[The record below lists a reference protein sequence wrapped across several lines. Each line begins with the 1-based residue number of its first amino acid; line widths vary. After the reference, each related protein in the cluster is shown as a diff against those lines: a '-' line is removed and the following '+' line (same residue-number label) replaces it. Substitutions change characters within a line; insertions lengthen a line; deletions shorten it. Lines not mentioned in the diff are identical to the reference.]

1 MLEAIQLHKRYH
13 QGEIDVVAVDHFS
26 FRFPAGLTAIVGPSG
41 SGKTTLL
48 NLLAGFDV
56 PTEGEVRLD
65 GTVLSRLPED
75 ARSEVRLKQMGFV
88 FQQWNL
94 VPTLTALENVAFP
107 MMLAGMGQRE
117 RQARAAALLKSVGL
131 EGRAHHLPHKLSGG
145 EQQRVA
151 IARSLAL
158 NPPILFAD
166 EPTGNLDSASGAR
179 VVELLTL
186 QAQEGRTVILVTHDL
201 ELARRAE
208 RILHLK
214 DGRLLKVEQS
224 ASFAGS
230 QIAVDA

>member
-1 MLEAIQLHKRYH
+1 MLEAINLHKRYH

-26 FRFPAGLTAIVGPSG
+26 YRFPAGLTAIVGPSG

-56 PTEGEVRLD
+56 PSEGEVRLD
-65 GTVLSRLPED
+65 STPLSTLPED
-75 ARSEVRLKQMGFV
+75 GRSDVRLQHMGFV

-94 VPTLTALENVAFP
+94 IPTLTALENVAFP
-107 MMLAGMGQRE
+107 MMLAGRSFRERTSRANHLLEAVGLGQRG
-117 RQARAAALLKSVGL
+117 K
-131 EGRAHHLPHKLSGG
+131 HLPSKLSGG

-151 IARSLAL
+151 IARALAL

-179 VVELLTL
+179 VVELLIR

-201 ELARRAE
+201 ELAHRAE

-214 DGRLLKVEQS
+214 DGRLLKVEEVS
-224 ASFAGS
+224 LVGP
-230 QIAVDA
+230 AVQGF

>member
-117 RQARAAALLKSVGL
+117 RQARAAALLESVGMR
-131 EGRAHHLPHKLSGG
+131 GRAHHLPNKLSGG

-166 EPTGNLDSASGAR
+166 EPTGNLDSASGAK

-214 DGRLLKVEQS
+214 DGRLLKVEER
-224 ASFAGS
+224 AAFAGS